1 MLEDEGHEVRKAHS
15 AEQVREALADWT
27 PDAVVL
33 DIAMPGMSGYE
44 LGRALRLT
52 EKGRDALLVG
62 ITGKYPREADRLRA
76 APIGFDHY
84 FVKPV
89 APVEIVSVLARRAAR
104 YPASALTERSTASG
118 AAWWTMCPA
127 SGISR

>member
-1 MLEDEGHEVRKAHS
+1 MRVLIADDERDTVYTLALVLEDEGHEVRKAHS

-76 APIGFDHY
+76 AAIGFDHY

-89 APVEIVSVLARRAAR
+89 APLEIVSVLARRTPR
-104 YPASALTERSTASG
+104 ASQRA
-118 AAWWTMCPA
+118 P
-127 SGISR
+127 